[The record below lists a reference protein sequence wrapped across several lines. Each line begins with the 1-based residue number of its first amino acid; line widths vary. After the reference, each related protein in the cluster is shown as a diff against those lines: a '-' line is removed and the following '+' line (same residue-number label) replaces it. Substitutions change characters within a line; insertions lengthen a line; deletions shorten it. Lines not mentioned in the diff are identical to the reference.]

1 MRSHG
6 RIFRRRRRPA
16 RRGAHHT
23 DCVAVR
29 RRILVVEDDFSTR
42 HLLGVILNARGYEVA
57 LANDAEG
64 GLRILREGKVN
75 LILLDL
81 LLPGA
86 SGIDFLRSRRQL
98 DRTMQAPVI
107 VVSAVQEID
116 ALRPQLRELGASDA
130 VRKPFNMEQLLASV
144 EKHVRKGR
152 PRAVRPAGVALP
164 V

>member
-1 MRSHG
+1 M
-6 RIFRRRRRPA
+6 
-16 RRGAHHT
+16 
-23 DCVAVR
+23 AVR

-57 LANDAEG
+57 LANDAEE

-152 PRAVRPAGVALP
+152 PRAARPAGVALP

>member
-1 MRSHG
+1 M
-6 RIFRRRRRPA
+6 
-16 RRGAHHT
+16 
-23 DCVAVR
+23 AVR

-57 LANDAEG
+57 LASDAEE

-152 PRAVRPAGVALP
+152 PRAARAAGLALP

>member
-1 MRSHG
+1 
-6 RIFRRRRRPA
+6 
-16 RRGAHHT
+16 
-23 DCVAVR
+23 VAVR

-57 LANDAEG
+57 LANDAEE

>member
-1 MRSHG
+1 M
-6 RIFRRRRRPA
+6 
-16 RRGAHHT
+16 
-23 DCVAVR
+23 AVR

-57 LANDAEG
+57 LANDAEE
-64 GLRILREGKVN
+64 GLRILRESKVN

-86 SGIDFLRSRRQL
+86 SGIDFLRTRRQL

-152 PRAVRPAGVALP
+152 PRAARAAEVALP

>member
-1 MRSHG
+1 M
-6 RIFRRRRRPA
+6 
-16 RRGAHHT
+16 
-23 DCVAVR
+23 
-29 RRILVVEDDFSTR
+29 VEDDFSTR

-57 LANDAEG
+57 LASDAEE

-152 PRAVRPAGVALP
+152 PRAARAAGLALP

>member
-1 MRSHG
+1 M
-6 RIFRRRRRPA
+6 
-16 RRGAHHT
+16 
-23 DCVAVR
+23 AVR

-57 LANDAEG
+57 LASDAEE

-152 PRAVRPAGVALP
+152 PRAVRPAGVALA

>member
-1 MRSHG
+1 M
-6 RIFRRRRRPA
+6 
-16 RRGAHHT
+16 
-23 DCVAVR
+23 AVR

-57 LANDAEG
+57 LASDAEE

-152 PRAVRPAGVALP
+152 PRAARPAGLALP

>member
-1 MRSHG
+1 M
-6 RIFRRRRRPA
+6 
-16 RRGAHHT
+16 
-23 DCVAVR
+23 AVR

-57 LANDAEG
+57 LASDAEE

-130 VRKPFNMEQLLASV
+130 VRKPFNMELLLASV

>member
-1 MRSHG
+1 M
-6 RIFRRRRRPA
+6 
-16 RRGAHHT
+16 
-23 DCVAVR
+23 
-29 RRILVVEDDFSTR
+29 VEDDFSTR

>member
-1 MRSHG
+1 M
-6 RIFRRRRRPA
+6 
-16 RRGAHHT
+16 
-23 DCVAVR
+23 AVR

-57 LANDAEG
+57 LANDAEE

>member
-1 MRSHG
+1 
-6 RIFRRRRRPA
+6 
-16 RRGAHHT
+16 
-23 DCVAVR
+23 VAVR

-57 LANDAEG
+57 LANDAEE

-152 PRAVRPAGVALP
+152 PRAARAAGVALP

>member
-1 MRSHG
+1 M
-6 RIFRRRRRPA
+6 
-16 RRGAHHT
+16 
-23 DCVAVR
+23 
-29 RRILVVEDDFSTR
+29 VEDDFSTR

-57 LANDAEG
+57 LANDAEE

>member
-1 MRSHG
+1 M
-6 RIFRRRRRPA
+6 
-16 RRGAHHT
+16 
-23 DCVAVR
+23 AVR

-57 LANDAEG
+57 LASDAEE

>member
-1 MRSHG
+1 M
-6 RIFRRRRRPA
+6 
-16 RRGAHHT
+16 
-23 DCVAVR
+23 
-29 RRILVVEDDFSTR
+29 VEDDFSTR

-57 LANDAEG
+57 LASDAEE

-152 PRAVRPAGVALP
+152 PRAARPAGVALP

>member
-1 MRSHG
+1 M
-6 RIFRRRRRPA
+6 
-16 RRGAHHT
+16 
-23 DCVAVR
+23 AVR

-57 LANDAEG
+57 LASDAEE

-152 PRAVRPAGVALP
+152 PRAARPAGVALP

>member
-1 MRSHG
+1 M
-6 RIFRRRRRPA
+6 
-16 RRGAHHT
+16 
-23 DCVAVR
+23 
-29 RRILVVEDDFSTR
+29 VEDDFSTR
-42 HLLGVILNARGYEVA
+42 HLLEVILNARGYEVA
-57 LANDAEG
+57 LASDAEE

-152 PRAVRPAGVALP
+152 PRAARPAGVALP

>member
-1 MRSHG
+1 
-6 RIFRRRRRPA
+6 
-16 RRGAHHT
+16 
-23 DCVAVR
+23 
-29 RRILVVEDDFSTR
+29 VVEDDFSTR

-57 LANDAEG
+57 LASDAEE

-152 PRAVRPAGVALP
+152 PRAARAAGVALP
-164 V
+164 G

>member
-1 MRSHG
+1 M
-6 RIFRRRRRPA
+6 
-16 RRGAHHT
+16 
-23 DCVAVR
+23 AVR

-57 LANDAEG
+57 LANDAEE

-152 PRAVRPAGVALP
+152 PRAARAAGVALP

>member
-1 MRSHG
+1 
-6 RIFRRRRRPA
+6 
-16 RRGAHHT
+16 
-23 DCVAVR
+23 VAVR

-57 LANDAEG
+57 LASDAEE

>member
-1 MRSHG
+1 
-6 RIFRRRRRPA
+6 
-16 RRGAHHT
+16 
-23 DCVAVR
+23 VAVR

-57 LANDAEG
+57 LASDAEE
-64 GLRILREGKVN
+64 GLRILREGKGKVN

-152 PRAVRPAGVALP
+152 PRAARPAGVALP

>member
-1 MRSHG
+1 
-6 RIFRRRRRPA
+6 
-16 RRGAHHT
+16 
-23 DCVAVR
+23 VAVR

-57 LANDAEG
+57 LANDAEE

-152 PRAVRPAGVALP
+152 PRAARPAGVALP

>member
-1 MRSHG
+1 M
-6 RIFRRRRRPA
+6 
-16 RRGAHHT
+16 
-23 DCVAVR
+23 
-29 RRILVVEDDFSTR
+29 VEDDFSTR

-57 LANDAEG
+57 LASDAEE

-152 PRAVRPAGVALP
+152 PRAARAAGVALP

>member
-1 MRSHG
+1 M
-6 RIFRRRRRPA
+6 
-16 RRGAHHT
+16 
-23 DCVAVR
+23 AVR

-57 LANDAEG
+57 LASDAEE

-152 PRAVRPAGVALP
+152 PRAARAAGVALP

>member
-1 MRSHG
+1 
-6 RIFRRRRRPA
+6 
-16 RRGAHHT
+16 
-23 DCVAVR
+23 VAVR

-57 LANDAEG
+57 LASDAEE

-152 PRAVRPAGVALP
+152 PRAARPAGVALP